1 VGRARAERSGRRD
14 DATGWPGSKGP
25 PPLAAQLF
33 GLLFSSTIAVV
44 SLGEAWSI
52 SSKPAS
58 VCRTVDFARRSPQR
72 YRCVPDLDPVL
83 VRPGLEPSGGMSQQS
98 ATLLLV
104 VSGLVMLALALYAG
118 ASILGSL
125 RWERER
131 RYDDSG
137 IGDLIDDLAEL
148 DDLHDQ
154 GLLTHDELVAAKR
167 RRRRQLD

>member
-1 VGRARAERSGRRD
+1 M
-14 DATGWPGSKGP
+14 
-25 PPLAAQLF
+25 
-33 GLLFSSTIAVV
+33 

-52 SSKPAS
+52 SSQPANA
-58 VCRTVDFARRSPQR
+58 CRTVFFRPRSLR
-72 YRCVPDLDPVL
+72 YRCVPDLDPV
-83 VRPGLEPSGGMSQQS
+83 RPGLELDGGISQQS

-167 RRRRQLD
+167 RRRRQLDWDTP